1 MTYLNC
7 YELLKQVR
15 QGLGEFSEALVSGQ
29 RPGTHTNDY
38 LIDEINKAQNYLYA
52 LALKRMPGDFL
63 GKASLTGV
71 AGVFTLPADFATLLL
86 FQDKDG
92 NQVHRARPDQL
103 HKPAA
108 KGSPRMY
115 YQKQRGLVLD
125 REDVTDTYTLWY
137 RRRPRRIHASRTTA
151 ASVSPATDITLG
163 AAAVKIDDYYNGM
176 VVENVTADSFDTIT
190 DYVGS
195 TRVATIAVAT
205 AKNDYYG
212 LVSDLPEVLHDLI
225 APKALISI
233 KSTSPLV
240 KARVGTAEV
249 NEFTTLLST
258 TFAAY
263 HDAEEDVDQEEVFAD
278 FGPKMLLGGIRA
290 E

>member
-7 YELLKQVR
+7 YELLRQVR
-15 QGLGEFSEALVSGQ
+15 QGLGEYSEALVNGLM
-29 RPGTHTNDY
+29 PGTHANDY
-38 LIDEINKAQNYLYA
+38 LIDEINKAQGYLYA

-86 FQDKDG
+86 FQDNYG

-103 HKPAA
+103 HKPNAT
-108 KGSPRMY
+108 GSARMY
-115 YQKQRGLVLD
+115 YQKQRTLVLD
-125 REDVTDTYTLWY
+125 KESVTDTYTLWY
-137 RRRPRRIHASRTTA
+137 RRRPRRIHTGRTTA
-151 ASVSPATDITLG
+151 ASVNPATDITMG
-163 AAAVKIDDYYNGM
+163 AAAAKIDDYYNGM
-176 VVENVTADSFDTIT
+176 VVENITADTIDTIT

-195 TRVATIAVAT
+195 TRKGTVSVAT

-212 LVSDLPEVLHDLI
+212 LVSELPEILHDLI
-225 APKALISI
+225 TPKALLSI

-240 KARVGTAEV
+240 KVRVGTAEA
-249 NEFTTLLST
+249 NEFTTLLAT

-263 HDAEEDVDQEEVFAD
+263 HDAEEDVDQEEIFAD